1 MNQDQNQDQ
10 NQNQDLNQD
19 QLTNCTLVVFCLDE
33 SGSMQPTANDT
44 RGGINGMLE
53 SQKNE
58 DGCTLVTLVTFSY
71 KHRLRFSMKN
81 INNVEPLTTD
91 NYQPSGG
98 TALYDGWAF
107 TMNHTST
114 EISKLPTD
122 QRPNKVVFVVVTDG
136 EENSSLEWTYKQV
149 IGIKDSHPDWEF
161 IYLGANQDAIKE
173 GAKYGVKQCSAMNYR
188 QGNELNAYKCVSQ
201 GISRYRRGASNNV
214 QFTQA
219 ERQASMEPV
228 VGHNADSSD
237 EGGNGLY

>member
-1 MNQDQNQDQ
+1 
-10 NQNQDLNQD
+10 
-19 QLTNCTLVVFCLDE
+19 
-33 SGSMQPTANDT
+33 
-44 RGGINGMLE
+44 
-53 SQKNE
+53 
-58 DGCTLVTLVTFSY
+58 
-71 KHRLRFSMKN
+71 
-81 INNVEPLTTD
+81 
-91 NYQPSGG
+91 
-98 TALYDGWAF
+98 
-107 TMNHTST
+107 MNHTST
-114 EISKLPTD
+114 EISKLPAD

-136 EENSSLEWTYKQV
+136 EENSSREWTYKQV

-228 VGHNADSSD
+228 AGHNADSSD